1 MLDNF
6 VLKTACS
13 FMRLLINIGNVGK
26 WEQLYSWDRQYK
38 DGSIKPIF
46 KVYKTKDG
54 VFKRVKCCWWK
65 AYPFYRAINVLRMFY
80 EIGLLTDEEFKEL
93 LVENSDIEKIY
104 NIAVERLTK
113 RKEKQNV
120 FNMCSKN

>member
-1 MLDNF
+1 
-6 VLKTACS
+6 
-13 FMRLLINIGNVGK
+13 
-26 WEQLYSWDRQYK
+26 
-38 DGSIKPIF
+38 
-46 KVYKTKDG
+46 
-54 VFKRVKCCWWK
+54 
-65 AYPFYRAINVLRMFY
+65 MFY